1 MAKMYDIT
9 IIGGGP
15 AGMFAAF
22 YCGLHEL
29 DAQLIESLPQLGGQV
44 NALYPEKQ
52 IWDVAGLP
60 GVTGRELVERLQKQ
74 IAVAP
79 IDQFTG
85 ETVEEVVK
93 EADGTFTIK
102 SANRV
107 SHSRAIVIALGNGAF
122 KPRKLAL
129 EGAEDLEG
137 QQLHY
142 FVTHRDDFADKRVAV
157 LGGGNSAIDIALML
171 EPVAKQVSLIHRRDQ
186 FRGMEHSVSLLKK
199 SSVNLVTPFLPK
211 ELQVESDQ
219 SVTLKLKRMR
229 SDEVTEL
236 NVDRLVVNYGFTS
249 NNAAL
254 DQWSLDLAAEHHL
267 IKVDSTM
274 QTDIDG
280 VYAIGDGV
288 TYPGKTA
295 LIATAFGEAPI
306 AITALAK
313 KLYPE
318 KRLATHSSSMKIQT
332 PKKDN

>member
-29 DAQLIESLPQLGGQV
+29 NAQLIESLPQLGGQV

-60 GVTGRELVERLQKQ
+60 GVTGHELVSQLQKQ
-74 IAVAP
+74 LAVAP
-79 IDQFTG
+79 VDQPTG
-85 ETVEEVVK
+85 ETVEDVVK
-93 EADGTFTIK
+93 EADGTFTVK
-102 SANRV
+102 SADRI

-129 EGAEDLEG
+129 DGADEIEGH
-137 QQLHY
+137 QLHY
-142 FVTHRDDFADKRVAV
+142 FVTHRDDFANKRVAV

-171 EPVAKQVSLIHRRDQ
+171 EPVAKQVSLVHRRDQ

-199 SSVNLVTPFLPK
+199 SSVDLVTPFLPK
-211 ELQVESDQ
+211 ELQVEDDR
-219 SVTLKLKRMR
+219 SVTLKLKKMR
-229 SDEVTEL
+229 SDEITSL

-254 DQWSLDLAAEHHL
+254 DQWSLDLAAERNL

-274 QTDIDG
+274 QTNIEN
-280 VYAIGDGV
+280 VYAIGDGI

-295 LIATAFGEAPI
+295 LIATAFGEAPT

-313 KLYPE
+313 KLYPN
-318 KRLATHSSSMKIQT
+318 KRLATHSSSMKIG
-332 PKKDN
+332 

>member
-29 DAQLIESLPQLGGQV
+29 NAQLIESLPQLGGQV
-44 NALYPEKQ
+44 NALYPENQ

-60 GVTGRELVERLQKQ
+60 GVTGHELVRQLQKQ
-74 IAVAP
+74 LAVAP
-79 IDQFTG
+79 VDQFTG
-85 ETVEEVVK
+85 ETVEDVVK
-93 EADGTFTIK
+93 EADGTFTVK
-102 SANRV
+102 SADRI

-129 EGAEDLEG
+129 DGADEIEGH
-137 QQLHY
+137 QLHY
-142 FVTHRDDFADKRVAV
+142 FVTHRDDFVNKRVAV

-171 EPVAKQVSLIHRRDQ
+171 EPVAKQVSLVHRRDQ

-199 SSVNLVTPFLPK
+199 SSVDLVTPFLPK
-211 ELQVESDQ
+211 ELQVEDDR
-219 SVTLKLKRMR
+219 SVTLKLKKMR
-229 SDEVTEL
+229 SDEMTSL

-254 DQWSLDLAAEHHL
+254 DQWSLDLAAERNL

-274 QTDIDG
+274 QTNIEN
-280 VYAIGDGV
+280 VYAIGDGI

-295 LIATAFGEAPI
+295 LIATAFGEAPT

-313 KLYPE
+313 KLYPN
-318 KRLATHSSSMKIQT
+318 KRLATHSSSMKIG
-332 PKKDN
+332 